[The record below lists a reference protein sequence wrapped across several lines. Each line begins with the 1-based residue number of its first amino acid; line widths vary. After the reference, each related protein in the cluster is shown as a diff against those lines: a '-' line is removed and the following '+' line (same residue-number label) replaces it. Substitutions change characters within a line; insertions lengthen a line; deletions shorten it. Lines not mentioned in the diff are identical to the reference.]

1 MFVSNIGAVAIFCGL
16 QKREETCTSLRSNGN
31 KISTIMYFFFIIWD
45 LVCLYI
51 IAYLNSLL
59 NEARLFPDT
68 YSFTRGT
75 IQRNI
80 PNIELGASMSA
91 LKNMRAF
98 FHRRAIS
105 SGHETEKNV
114 LIPETNIMWE
124 TSSAE
129 FKCDL
134 YYYRQCIRY
143 YLTYH
148 SIYY

>member
-31 KISTIMYFFFIIWD
+31 KISTTMNFFFIIWD

-91 LKNMRAF
+91 LRNMRAF

-105 SGHETEKNV
+105 SGHETEKKRVDTRNQYNV
-114 LIPETNIMWE
+114 RNIFNRSQVWLIIL
-124 TSSAE
+124 SSM
-129 FKCDL
+129 
-134 YYYRQCIRY
+134 Y
-143 YLTYH
+143 
-148 SIYY
+148 